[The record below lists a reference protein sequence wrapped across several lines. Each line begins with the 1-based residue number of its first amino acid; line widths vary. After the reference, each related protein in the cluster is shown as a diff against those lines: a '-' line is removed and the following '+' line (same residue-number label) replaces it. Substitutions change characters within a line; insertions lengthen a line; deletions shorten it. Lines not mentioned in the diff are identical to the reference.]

1 MLDPKLLRADP
12 QAVAKGLARRGFKFD
27 VQAFAALEQA
37 RKSAQVAAEELQA
50 ERNSKSKNI
59 GQAKAQGQDI
69 APLLAQVADLGEQLD
84 AAKARL
90 EGIQVQLQELQ
101 LGLPNLP
108 HESVPEGVD
117 ESQNVELRSW
127 GTPRSFDF
135 QVQDHVAI
143 GEQLGQMDF
152 AAGAKLTGARF
163 TVLKGGL
170 ARLHRALTQFMLD
183 LHVREHGYEEVYVP
197 YIVNAESLTGTGQLP
212 KFGDDLF
219 SLKGDQDWRLIP
231 TAEVPVTNLLRDEI
245 VDADSLPLR
254 YVAHTP
260 CFRSEAGAAGQ
271 DTRGMIRQHQFE
283 KVELIQIVQPED
295 SYAALEQLTAHAEK
309 VLQLLELPY
318 RVMSLC
324 AGDMGAT
331 AAKTYDLEVW
341 LPSQDRYRE
350 ISSCS
355 NTEAFQA
362 RRMQARYRIQQGD
375 KPELLHTLNGS
386 GLAVGRTLVALLEN
400 GQQADG
406 SVQLPQ
412 ALSGYLG
419 AELKLAR

>member
-183 LHVREHGYEEVYVP
+183 LHVREHGYEAVSYTH
-197 YIVNAESLTGTGQLP
+197 LTLP
-212 KFGDDLF
+212 T
-219 SLKGDQDWRLIP
+219 I
-231 TAEVPVTNLLRDEI
+231 
-245 VDADSLPLR
+245 
-254 YVAHTP
+254 Y
-260 CFRSEAGAAGQ
+260 
-271 DTRGMIRQHQFE
+271 
-283 KVELIQIVQPED
+283 
-295 SYAALEQLTAHAEK
+295 
-309 VLQLLELPY
+309 
-318 RVMSLC
+318 
-324 AGDMGAT
+324 
-331 AAKTYDLEVW
+331 
-341 LPSQDRYRE
+341 
-350 ISSCS
+350 
-355 NTEAFQA
+355 
-362 RRMQARYRIQQGD
+362 
-375 KPELLHTLNGS
+375 
-386 GLAVGRTLVALLEN
+386 
-400 GQQADG
+400 
-406 SVQLPQ
+406 SV
-412 ALSGYLG
+412 
-419 AELKLAR
+419 